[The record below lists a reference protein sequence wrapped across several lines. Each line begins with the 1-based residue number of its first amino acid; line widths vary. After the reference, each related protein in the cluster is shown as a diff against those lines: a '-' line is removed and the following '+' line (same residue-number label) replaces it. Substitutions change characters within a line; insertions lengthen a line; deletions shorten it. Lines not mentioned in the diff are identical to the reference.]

1 MSDAACAECGKMV
14 GYVFHG
20 AADEHQNGNHVGRA
34 GLVRHPIATP
44 SVPQPLRD
52 VSIVTSKCWLQVLSC
67 ITFGDALGRAERQD
81 PAPSRT
87 MTPPQVPAQG

>member
-1 MSDAACAECGKMV
+1 ML
-14 GYVFHG
+14 
-20 AADEHQNGNHVGRA
+20 HQYLNRCEMC
-34 GLVRHPIATP
+34 L
-44 SVPQPLRD
+44 
-52 VSIVTSKCWLQVLSC
+52 TSKCWLQVLSC